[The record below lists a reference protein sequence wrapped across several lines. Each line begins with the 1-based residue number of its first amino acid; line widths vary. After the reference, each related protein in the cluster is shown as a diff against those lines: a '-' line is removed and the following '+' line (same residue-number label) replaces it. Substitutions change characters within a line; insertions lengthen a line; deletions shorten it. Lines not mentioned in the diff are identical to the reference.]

1 MLAWIRRIIV
11 SLGIGGASYLIM
23 LAFMILSVVYD
34 KELEP
39 VITFA
44 FETGRRVVDVLDSW
58 VAGNYWGQVAVNH
71 LRERV
76 NMTHVILS
84 IPAIIIAVI
93 FIGIPLN
100 RVLGGTK
107 SALQRMAIALI
118 SIPATIVLAV
128 ALFTFNALVPETYA
142 SLLRFADWIWQG
154 SLEALN
160 NSGDTIPGARKLA
173 NLARQGFSGH
183 HYVIMALCSSLAA
196 FVVNAFF
203 SFGKHSKEHSPRTR
217 IEVAESY
224 KAVLPSNEDLIPPSP
239 STHRSMRVFLLTG
252 SLLLGYSAAT
262 STPAFA
268 NWWIVRSSD
277 ETCLVV
283 DIEPTGN
290 EKGITKIGKES
301 YPTAE
306 EAEADVKQLCKTEAK
321 LNRNP

>member
-118 SIPATIVLAV
+118 SIPATVVLAV

-203 SFGKHSKEHSPRTR
+203 LFGKHSKEHSPRTR

-262 STPAFA
+262 STRAFA

-283 DIEPTGN
+283 DIEPTDN

-306 EAEADVKQLCKTEAK
+306 EAEADVKRLCKIEAK
-321 LNRNP
+321 LKRNP

>member
-1 MLAWIRRIIV
+1 MLAWVRRIIV

-23 LAFMILSVVYD
+23 LVFLVLSVVYD

-44 FETGRRVVDVLDSW
+44 FETGRRVVDLLDSW
-58 VAGNYWGQVAVNH
+58 VVGNYWGQVAVNH

-93 FIGIPLN
+93 FVGIPLN
-100 RVLGGTK
+100 RALGGTR

-118 SIPATIVLAV
+118 SIPATVALAV

-142 SLLRFADWIWQG
+142 FLLRFSDWIWQG
-154 SLEALN
+154 SLNALANWGEA
-160 NSGDTIPGARKLA
+160 IPGARKLG
-173 NLARQGFSGH
+173 NLAREGFSGH

-196 FVVNAFF
+196 FLVNAFF
-203 SFGKHSKEHSPRTR
+203 HFGRKSKKPSPRTR
-217 IEVAESY
+217 VEAVPESY
-224 KAVLPSNEDLIPPSP
+224 KAALRSSDGITKSHLGDRLMRLSVLTASVI
-239 STHRSMRVFLLTG
+239 
-252 SLLLGYSAAT
+252 LGFSAA
-262 STPAFA
+262 TPAFA

-283 DIEPTGN
+283 DIEPTGD
-290 EKGITKIGKES
+290 EKGISKIGRDS

-306 EAEADVKQLCKTEAK
+306 EAEADVKRLCKLEAK
-321 LNRNP
+321 PKQNP